1 MEQKTLNIS
10 LSSGTNTASKSLKN
24 TGQKPK
30 SKATSGSLLPTP
42 QANSGGSHPTKEEGG
57 HILLDW
63 AIKNQ
68 EKFQSLRGVSPAS
81 PLAKQDEEKERQITA
96 TSGLK
101 CLELYNLQNPSGS
114 LLKMCVA
121 SLLGAKVWYS
131 NKCALTWKAKVTKS
145 NRLLFQLLPSM
156 RPTEEIGSGLLP
168 TARTSSKN
176 GASQKEVEAGN
187 PKRRLETEIAMLPTP
202 RAGNPGSRPN
212 GKGGKILNEEV
223 GKGTGLKLRP
233 NFAAWMMGYPLHWTD
248 LNLPKHSIGQVN

>member
-1 MEQKTLNIS
+1 MEQKTLPIFS
-10 LSSGTNTASKSLKN
+10 LNGTNTANKSLKSI
-24 TGQKPK
+24 GHKVK
-30 SKATSGSLLPTP
+30 STATLVSLLPTP
-42 QANSGGSHPTKEEGG
+42 QASDFVGTVQEKNYSLRHLEHNSGWVK
-57 HILLDW
+57 
-63 AIKNQ
+63 K
-68 EKFQSLRGVSPAS
+68 QSSRAVFPVS
-81 PLAKQDEEKERQITA
+81 PLAKLDEEKERQTTV

-101 CLELYNLQNPSGS
+101 CLELYNLQNPHGS